1 MSENIERTLGRMEA
15 KVDIVL
21 ERTAKMEPRIA
32 SLEKWQARVIGA
44 YALLVV
50 IIGIAIKFAR

>member
-15 KVDIVL
+15 KVDTL
-21 ERTAKMEPRIA
+21 LDRTAKIEPRVA

-50 IIGIAIKFAR
+50 IVGVVIKVWR